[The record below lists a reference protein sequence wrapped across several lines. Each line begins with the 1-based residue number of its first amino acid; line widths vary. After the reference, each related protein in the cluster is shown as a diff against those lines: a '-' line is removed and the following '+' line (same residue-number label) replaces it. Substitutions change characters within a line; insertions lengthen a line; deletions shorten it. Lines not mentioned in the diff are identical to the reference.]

1 MWISVNITP
10 FQPFLVPIYSS
21 SHYLHNLE
29 SLLIFGSCEFLA
41 PRRSSYDCPYT
52 TMLHNVLSIAF
63 AMKQQFFSD
72 MLLKPNKRTRPPKN
86 FDFQLIPLF
95 FPVLSWPGHRN
106 FRIEIIFRVKRLIEG
121 GSYWS
126 DKINTT
132 FLAANPEG
140 SWVGPKSATA
150 AL

>member
-1 MWISVNITP
+1 MNQREYNPIPTISGSD
-10 FQPFLVPIYSS
+10 IYSS

-52 TMLHNVLSIAF
+52 TMLHNVLSKYIAF

-95 FPVLSWPGHRN
+95 FPRSIVTWASKFSDRNNFSCKTPLQSRRTGRESENSWLDGSAR
-106 FRIEIIFRVKRLIEG
+106 RVQIM
-121 GSYWS
+121 
-126 DKINTT
+126 
-132 FLAANPEG
+132 
-140 SWVGPKSATA
+140 
-150 AL
+150 